1 MKNTKKILPIFFIF
15 CLLFQNCNGQDKKPA
30 AEVQNSRIS
39 TFEEKQ
45 KSARK
50 NTLAIAIPA
59 HLSGLNFRYAAGR
72 ATPGVVHIKSVFSM
86 QPDLD
91 VPDIFRDLFGDDFWR
106 NYLSPDTRTPQKQ
119 MGSASGVIVSDD
131 GYIVTNNHVVND
143 SESIEIVLHDQ
154 RSYTAKIIGTD
165 PTTDLAL
172 LKIEEKDLNFIQFG
186 NSDSLEVGDIVLAV
200 GNPFNLASTVTAGI
214 VSAKARN
221 INILTDRWAVESYIQ
236 TDAAVNRGN
245 SGGALVD
252 INGNLVGINAAIASP
267 NGAYAGYSFAIPVEM
282 VKKTIDDL
290 LKYGKVLHGYL
301 GISISNM
308 NGERAKSMGVKITT
322 GVVVD
327 DLEQNGAARQSGIK
341 VNDVIVAI
349 DEHRVENVTQLR
361 EIIARHRPGEKI
373 NVRFNRSDKE
383 MNLEVVL
390 KPVAEQVSSIPASK
404 ILNILGIKIENLS
417 SSEKEKFKVR
427 GGVKVVSISRGEIAS
442 QTRMRE
448 GFVITRVNSNAV
460 NKTEDFIREIQNK
473 TGGVMLEGFY
483 PGISGT
489 YYYAIGL

>member
-1 MKNTKKILPIFFIF
+1 MKKFLPVIFIF
-15 CLLFQNCNGQDKKPA
+15 CLLFQNCKGQDKKPA
-30 AEVQNSRIS
+30 SDALNSRIS

-50 NTLAIAIPA
+50 KSVEIAIPKYV
-59 HLSGLNFRYAAGR
+59 SGLNFRYAAGR
-72 ATPGVVHIKSVFSM
+72 ATPGVVHIKAIFSIPPEM
-86 QPDLD
+86 DIPE
-91 VPDIFRDLFGDDFWR
+91 IFRDLFGDDFWR

-119 MGSASGVIVSDD
+119 MGSASGVIVSED

-143 SESIEIVLHDQ
+143 SESIEIVLYDQ
-154 RSYTAKIIGTD
+154 RSYPAKIIGTD

-172 LKIEEKDLNFIQFG
+172 LKIEEKDLDFIRFG

-252 INGNLVGINAAIASP
+252 IYGNLVGINAAIASP

-301 GISISNM
+301 GITISDM
-308 NGERAKSMGVKITT
+308 NGEKAKALGINLTT

-327 DLEQNGAARQSGIK
+327 DLEQNGAARQSGMK
-341 VNDVIVAI
+341 VKDIIVAI

-373 NVRFNRSDKE
+373 KVKLNRQGKE
-383 MNLEVVL
+383 INLDIVL
-390 KPVAEQVSSIPASK
+390 KPVDEQISSVPAGE
-404 ILNILGIKIENLS
+404 ILKVLGIEIENLS
-417 SSEKEKFKVR
+417 PAEKAKLKVR
-427 GGVKVVSISRGEIAS
+427 GGVKVVNIGKGKIAS
-442 QTRMRE
+442 QTKMRE
-448 GFVITRVNSNAV
+448 GFVITRVNSNSV
-460 NKTEDFIREIQNK
+460 NQIEDFIREVQNK
-473 TGGVMLEGFY
+473 TGGVMFEGFY
-483 PGISGT
+483 PGVSDT
-489 YYYAIGL
+489 YYYAVGL

>member
-1 MKNTKKILPIFFIF
+1 MKNILPVIFIF
-15 CLLFQNCNGQDKKPA
+15 CLFFQNCTGQDKKPVSEA
-30 AEVQNSRIS
+30 QNDRIS

-45 KSARK
+45 KSAGKKPGPGAVRP
-50 NTLAIAIPA
+50 LI
-59 HLSGLNFRYAAGR
+59 SGSNFRYAASL
-72 ATPGVVHIKSVFSM
+72 ATPGVVHIKAIFSV
-86 QPDLD
+86 QPDMD
-91 VPDIFRDLFGDDFWR
+91 IPEIFRDLFGDDFWR
-106 NYLSPDTRTPQKQ
+106 NYLSPDSQTPQKQ

-143 SESIEIVLHDQ
+143 SESIEIVLYDQ
-154 RSYTAKIIGTD
+154 RSYPAKIIGTD

-252 INGNLVGINAAIASP
+252 ISGKLVGINAAIASP
-267 NGAYAGYSFAIPVEM
+267 NGAYAGYSFAIPIEM

-301 GISISNM
+301 GISISDM
-308 NGERAKSMGVKITT
+308 NGEKAKAMGVNLTT

-327 DLEQNGAARQSGIK
+327 DLEQNGAARLSGIRVK
-341 VNDVIVAI
+341 DVIIAI
-349 DEHRVENVTQLR
+349 DEHKVDNVTQLR
-361 EIIARHRPGEKI
+361 EIIARHRPGEK
-373 NVRFNRSDKE
+373 VKVKFNRADKE
-383 MNLEVVL
+383 MILEVVL
-390 KPVAEQVSSIPASK
+390 KPVDEQISSVSANK
-404 ILNILGIKIENLS
+404 ILDVLGIEIENLGP
-417 SSEKEKFKVR
+417 SEKEKFKVR
-427 GGVKVVSISRGEIAS
+427 GGVIVVRINRGKIAS

-448 GFVITRVNSNAV
+448 GFVITRVNNNAV
-460 NKTEDFIREIQNK
+460 NQSDDFIREIQSK

-489 YYYAIGL
+489 YYYAVGL

>member
-1 MKNTKKILPIFFIF
+1 
-15 CLLFQNCNGQDKKPA
+15 
-30 AEVQNSRIS
+30 
-39 TFEEKQ
+39 
-45 KSARK
+45 
-50 NTLAIAIPA
+50 
-59 HLSGLNFRYAAGR
+59 
-72 ATPGVVHIKSVFSM
+72 
-86 QPDLD
+86 
-91 VPDIFRDLFGDDFWR
+91 
-106 NYLSPDTRTPQKQ
+106 

-154 RSYTAKIIGTD
+154 RSYPAKIIGTD

-301 GISISNM
+301 GISISNL
-308 NGERAKSMGVKITT
+308 NGEKAKTMGVNITT

-327 DLEQNGAARQSGIK
+327 DLEPNGAARQSGIK

-373 NVRFNRSDKE
+373 KVKFNRSDKE

-390 KPVAEQVSSIPASK
+390 KPAEEQISSVPASK

-417 SSEKEKFKVR
+417 PSEKEKFKVR
-427 GGVKVVSISRGEIAS
+427 AGVKVVSISRGEIAS

-460 NKTEDFIREIQNK
+460 NQTEDFIREIQNK

-483 PGISGT
+483 LGISGT
-489 YYYAIGL
+489 YYYAVGL

>member
-1 MKNTKKILPIFFIF
+1 MNKNLAIIFIF
-15 CLLFQNCNGQDKKPA
+15 CLLFQNCKGQDKKS
-30 AEVQNSRIS
+30 VQEILNSRIS

-50 NTLAIAIPA
+50 NSVTVEIPQHIA
-59 HLSGLNFRYAAGR
+59 GLNFRYAARR
-72 ATPGVVHIKSVFSM
+72 ATPGVVHIKSVFSV
-86 QPDLD
+86 QPDMDL
-91 VPDIFRDLFGDDFWR
+91 PDIFRDLFGDNFWR
-106 NYLSPDTRTPQKQ
+106 NYLSPDTQMPQKQ
-119 MGSASGVIVSDD
+119 IGSASGVIVSDD

-143 SESIEIVLHDQ
+143 SESIEIVLYDQ
-154 RSYTAKIIGTD
+154 RSYPAKIIGTD

-252 INGNLVGINAAIASP
+252 INGKLVGINAAIASP

-308 NGERAKSMGVKITT
+308 NGERSKSMGVNITT

-327 DLEQNGAARQSGIK
+327 NLEQYGAARQSGMK
-341 VNDVIVAI
+341 VKDVIIAI
-349 DEHRVENVTQLR
+349 DEHRVDNVTQLR

-373 NVRFNRSDKE
+373 KVKLNRADKE

-390 KPVAEQVSSIPASK
+390 KAVDEQISSTPASE
-404 ILNILGIKIENLS
+404 ILNVLGIKIENLTS
-417 SSEKEKFKVR
+417 NEKEKLKVR
-427 GGVKVVSISRGEIAS
+427 GGVKVVSISRGKIAS

-448 GFVITRVNSNAV
+448 GFVITRVNNIVV
-460 NKTEDFIREIQNK
+460 NQIEDFTREVQNK
-473 TGGVMLEGFY
+473 TGGLMLEGFY

-489 YYYAIGL
+489 YYYAVGL